1 MSSLDTLLRNTLISL
16 YKDCP
21 EITDA
26 LLQID
31 YSVLNYSFKRALF
44 SHISE
49 EEFYKMDEI
58 LHSEEYMKY
67 RDAIDRASVS
77 ITEELGDLI
86 SFVVTENG
94 GSVN

>member
-1 MSSLDTLLRNTLISL
+1 
-16 YKDCP
+16 
-21 EITDA
+21 
-26 LLQID
+26 
-31 YSVLNYSFKRALF
+31 
-44 SHISE
+44 
-49 EEFYKMDEI
+49 MDEI
-58 LHSEEYMKY
+58 LHSDEYMKY